1 MNKKEKYAALAQ
13 KTLRECLKLEEFS
26 SNSITNQIGEIVTE
40 YKEEKIGSDFK
51 MFLHRWCPF
60 FAEINKKEDI
70 PEVLEEIEKIFL
82 KEYKKFETNELKP
95 TQIMSILCVLEALW
109 DDSKL
114 EEDVKGKMEK
124 FSKKAYIIAK
134 LYLWFLDEKE
144 LWEICRDFNSV
155 F

>member
-1 MNKKEKYAALAQ
+1 
-13 KTLRECLKLEEFS
+13 
-26 SNSITNQIGEIVTE
+26 
-40 YKEEKIGSDFK
+40 
-51 MFLHRWCPF
+51 
-60 FAEINKKEDI
+60 
-70 PEVLEEIEKIFL
+70 
-82 KEYKKFETNELKP
+82 
-95 TQIMSILCVLEALW
+95 MSILCVLEALW
-109 DDSKL
+109 DYSKL